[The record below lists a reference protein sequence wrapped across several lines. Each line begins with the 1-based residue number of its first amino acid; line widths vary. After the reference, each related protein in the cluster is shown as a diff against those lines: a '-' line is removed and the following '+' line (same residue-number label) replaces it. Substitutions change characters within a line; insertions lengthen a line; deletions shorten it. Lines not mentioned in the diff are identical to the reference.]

1 MNAELDRDSQVIDS
15 EKATAER
22 MAGQLESLG
31 REIKQKELHLDQTSQ
46 SDVDEFNRKVDAYNS
61 LCGAGSGA
69 ESLGKSTG
77 RELQREVTKQWPI
90 ARKCACQPNSQE
102 LWKCGSRFRGAFSPS

>member
-61 LCGAGSGA
+61 LL
-69 ESLGKSTG
+69 ERVRTQNRLVNELVDRYNEKLQNNG
-77 RELQREVTKQWPI
+77 R
-90 ARKCACQPNSQE
+90 
-102 LWKCGSRFRGAFSPS
+102 